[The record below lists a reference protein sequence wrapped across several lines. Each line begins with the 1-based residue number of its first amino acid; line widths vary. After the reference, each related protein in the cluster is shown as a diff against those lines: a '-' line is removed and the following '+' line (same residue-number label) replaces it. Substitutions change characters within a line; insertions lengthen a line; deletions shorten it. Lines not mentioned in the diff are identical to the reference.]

1 MLFMLKALMKKKDS
15 YYKLGRKQIAI
26 LMLFWILFVHDSYLK
41 HYQSCCNIFGNHK
54 KSIRNSSPCVISLE
68 RYKKVINQHPTIN
81 IIPGRKICSNC
92 KTKID
97 NLKVSFQDMSSSS
110 GSEIEEIQMQIDA
123 NQNLTNL
130 NESLHVIEESPV
142 KLQGLSSASQ
152 SNYGKRKLSRI
163 HQSYESKLRILLHI
177 NILEDQAN
185 NDHFGEDKNSLN
197 SVVNKIKSKIH
208 NEETT

>member
-1 MLFMLKALMKKKDS
+1 MKADCNSDALLDTICTYHKHFYIDS
-15 YYKLGRKQIAI
+15 Y
-26 LMLFWILFVHDSYLK
+26 SK

-54 KSIRNSSPCVISLE
+54 KSVRNSSLHVISLDW
-68 RYKKVINQHPTIN
+68 YKKVINQHPTIN
-81 IIPGRKICSNC
+81 IIPGRKICSYC

-97 NLKVSFQDMSSSS
+97 NRKVSFQDMSSSS

-163 HQSYESKLRILLHI
+163 YQSYESKLRKVLNI

-185 NDHFGEDKNSLN
+185 NDHIGEDKNSLN
-197 SVVNKIKSKIH
+197 SIVNKFKSEIH
-208 NEETT
+208 NEETTRAEKLQI